1 LYWDSRQCYKVF
13 DNLDIFILHSRF
25 FFQSRNENAISK
37 LALTQHSIVDLWG
50 EKNGYFYMLISSKKK
65 WSNNIGKKK
74 FGWSSHGACHCW
86 KWNTSNKL
94 LNELTQIESREGK
107 ERKKKTSNTHWT
119 FNDNRIYNKINP
131 MQLRKVASYNW
142 SGSYMATF
150 Y

>member
-1 LYWDSRQCYKVF
+1 LNPPSEQYHIRTTPMRFLKFEQLYWDSRQCYKVF

-107 ERKKKTSNTHWT
+107 ERKKKLQIHIEPSMITVFIT
-119 FNDNRIYNKINP
+119 K
-131 MQLRKVASYNW
+131 
-142 SGSYMATF
+142 
-150 Y
+150 